1 MGCGHVRV
9 AQQFINRDPGVRK
22 ADHMPAPGPRNAGSL
37 VVWTWRA
44 EAGDPPERAQDNPPP
59 RPGGS
64 SVFSS
69 PIVGRWRRRRRREE
83 ALNFIPPGLIV
94 AVLLVLIVSQ
104 LCYAFL
110 PYRRRAYVPILVM
123 TALGF
128 GIGQLWDF
136 LGLPSIRL
144 GEANLLP
151 ALAFALLLQPLARFI
166 PRTSREP
173 KEPASGNSNP
183 HT

>member
-1 MGCGHVRV
+1 M
-9 AQQFINRDPGVRK
+9 
-22 ADHMPAPGPRNAGSL
+22 
-37 VVWTWRA
+37 
-44 EAGDPPERAQDNPPP
+44 
-59 RPGGS
+59 
-64 SVFSS
+64 
-69 PIVGRWRRRRRREE
+69 
-83 ALNFIPPGLIV
+83 NFIPPGLIV

-104 LCYAFL
+104 PCYAFL
-110 PYRRRAYVPILVM
+110 PYRRRAYVPILAM
-123 TALGF
+123 TAIGF

-136 LGLPSIRL
+136 LGLPSVRL

-166 PRTSREP
+166 PRPHREP